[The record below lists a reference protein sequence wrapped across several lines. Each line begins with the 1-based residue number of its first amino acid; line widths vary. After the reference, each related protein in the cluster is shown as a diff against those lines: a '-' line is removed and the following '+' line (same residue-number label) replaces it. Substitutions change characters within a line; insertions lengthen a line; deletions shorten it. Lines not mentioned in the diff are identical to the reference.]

1 MISPETEELV
11 AKAWLAGIPERFR
24 FTDVD
29 RTMVPTS
36 LGGAIVMPTPPRK
49 VDQDMVVTYEVNDQN
64 RYVVSKV
71 EKLLGDN
78 KRVRLIA

>member
-11 AKAWLAGIPERFR
+11 AKAWLAEIPERYR
-24 FTDVD
+24 YTDVD
-29 RTMVPTS
+29 RTMIPTS
-36 LGGAIVMPTPPRK
+36 LGGAIVAPTPPRK

-64 RYVVSKV
+64 RYAVSKV
-71 EKLLGDN
+71 EKLFGD